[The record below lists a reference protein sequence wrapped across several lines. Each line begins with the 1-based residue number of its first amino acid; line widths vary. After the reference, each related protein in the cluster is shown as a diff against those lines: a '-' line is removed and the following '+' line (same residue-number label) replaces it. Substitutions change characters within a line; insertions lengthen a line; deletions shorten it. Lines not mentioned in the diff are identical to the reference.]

1 MKRLVSSP
9 RLSSASKARWQ
20 DLEPERDV
28 LGHISGPALGGI
40 EGDNAE
46 TVAVLARQKIANNGL
61 AIGLGG
67 IGLVVSNAVLPVGQ
81 IVRRLVHLSGDDFR
95 LCRGANLGGH
105 DVRVD

>member
-20 DLEPERDV
+20 DLQRDV
-28 LGHISGPALGGI
+28 LGHVPGPALGGI